1 MNEKLKE
8 SIKKFMACIGDKI
21 DAVYTQMQ
29 QTKLENACQMEHQE
43 KQQFST
49 YAQFYLQEALF
60 YVLSKATI
68 TTLLCQLRYPSDLL
82 PVKMKI
88 RSGDTTIYYYKWTKQ
103 DSSHMIPLKE
113 LTMFT
118 PQMNAAIRSELQRL
132 GLLFAT
138 WDWETQCYFI
148 NTYPALY
155 NGFRVLGCKDAG
167 NEIILAVEY
176 L

>member
-8 SIKKFMACIGDKI
+8 SIKKLMVCIGNKI
-21 DAVYTQMQ
+21 DTAYIQMQ
-29 QTKLENACQMEHQE
+29 QRKLENALQTERDAKE
-43 KQQFST
+43 QFAT
-49 YAQFYLQEALF
+49 HAQFHLREAMF
-60 YVLSKATI
+60 HVFSKTTI
-68 TTLLCQLRYPSDLL
+68 TTQLCQLRYPSDLL
-82 PVKMKI
+82 PVGMKI

-103 DSSHMIPLKE
+103 DSSQMIPLNE
-113 LTMFT
+113 FTMFK

-132 GLLFAT
+132 GVLFST
-138 WDWETQCYFI
+138 WDWETQCNFI